1 MNFKND
7 RVVGKASI
15 ERPWLHYYP
24 DEMKNMELPDCT
36 LNEYMRTR
44 AHKQDDTAIHYY
56 GTDITWNRFFTM
68 VDETTRA
75 LRAMGVGE
83 NTQLPVLLRSVPE
96 FIVLLLA
103 AEQVGAAVLCR
114 DNTVPENAE
123 AIARSGGHVMVI
135 HDFLSQEELD
145 AYAAAGIERF
155 ITVSPYR
162 LARAETMPDYVKGV
176 IDRCYPAQPVRDAR
190 LVDWDTFIAMGA
202 AFQGETGAPVDHDR
216 PLLRVYTSG
225 STGPSK
231 QVIHSARS
239 IISVTH
245 QYCFYAGNMAFRPT
259 WLVTILPPSLVA
271 VVITMLLMP
280 MASNRVLI
288 LDPFVEVEDLDLE
301 IMRYRPNFWPH
312 IPMFIETLMRS
323 KRLPED
329 YDLSHVL
336 ATGAGCEAVNNVQ
349 LENIKAFLTKH
360 NCLVPYTLSYGQSE
374 AGSGC
379 VMPVFDVPAR
389 DGCVGIPVP
398 LNNMGVFKTG
408 TEEELDYGEIGELCV
423 SGPGLMLGY
432 GEDVASDAS
441 TLRTHSDGVRW
452 LHTGDQGYI
461 DRHGCVH
468 VLGRGEK
475 KRYGGGALLEVM
487 LENKVSDARI
497 PGVMDA
503 FFVAAPDAEHEGCFL
518 PYLYVALQ
526 DGVTPGD
533 IRAAV
538 DRVLEENER
547 PVEILQVPERPFFHF
562 KTARVEKVREL
573 RERAEQN
580 Q

>member
-1 MNFKND
+1 MELKNE
-7 RVVGKASI
+7 RVAGKASV
-15 ERPWLHYYP
+15 ERPWLNYYP

-44 AHKQDDTAIHYY
+44 SHKGDDTAIHYY
-56 GTDITWNRFFTM
+56 GTDITWDQFFTM
-68 VDETTRA
+68 VDQTTRA

-103 AEQVGAAVLCR
+103 AERVGAAVLCR

-162 LARAETMPDYVKGV
+162 LAKAETMPDYVKGV
-176 IDRCYPAQPVRDAR
+176 IERSYPAQPVRDDR
-190 LVDWDTFIAMGA
+190 LMDWDAFIALGGSFEGGVQA
-202 AFQGETGAPVDHDR
+202 SEDHDR

-231 QVIHSARS
+231 QVIHSART

-245 QYCFYAGNMAFRPT
+245 QYCFYAGDMAFRPT

-288 LDPFVEVEDLDLE
+288 LDPFLEVEDLDLE

-323 KRLPED
+323 RRLPED
-329 YDLSHVL
+329 YDLSHLL

-349 LENIKAFLTKH
+349 LENIKAFLAKH
-360 NCLVPYTLSYGQSE
+360 NYLTPYTLSYGQSE

-398 LNNMGVFKTG
+398 LNNMGVFRAG

-423 SGPGLMLGY
+423 AGPGMMLGY
-432 GEDVASDAS
+432 GEDVASDTS
-441 TLRTHSDGVRW
+441 TLRTHSDGTRW
-452 LHTGDQGYI
+452 LHTGDQGFI
-461 DRHGCVH
+461 DEHGCVH

-475 KRYGGGALLEVM
+475 KRHSGGILLEVAM
-487 LENKVSDARI
+487 ENKVSDARI
-497 PGVMDA
+497 PGVKDA
-503 FFVAAPDAEHEGCFL
+503 FFVAAPDPEHEGYFL

-526 DGVTPGD
+526 EGVAPGD
-533 IRAAV
+533 IREAV
-538 DRVLEENER
+538 DRVLEAYER
-547 PVEILQVPERPFFHF
+547 PVEIFQVPERPFFHF

-573 RERAEQN
+573 RERTR
-580 Q
+580 